1 LEQGQTMLAYQTFQ
15 IIFVSLTIICI
26 GLILLRRRGLIGP
39 LLGAP
44 QTGSTGPTFL
54 FKCDALIDATP
65 EADRILTHFTPGKS
79 DLDTVVSGLGRHFQ
93 LLPQTLQ
100 DLTDTGVAR
109 LPADD
114 DTGLELRIERQD
126 TCLRLGLI
134 QEAETPATTGFS
146 PIERGA
152 MEAEIALLQDLTGNA
167 PQLIWR
173 EDCSGTLMWANAAY
187 IRAADHGREAGK
199 PSDSAWPAE
208 SIFPTLSAD
217 PVATGTTFTSR
228 QTIAAPGTAQAH
240 WFEVTRIGVPDGTLN
255 YAVDASAT
263 VKAEMAQK
271 AFMQTLG
278 KTFAN
283 LSIGL
288 AVFDRHRKLT
298 LFNPAIV
305 ELTGLSA
312 AFLSARPTVG
322 MVLDRLREARKLPE
336 LRDYASFRDRFSA
349 LERAV
354 ERGPYT
360 ENWMLPDGQ
369 TLKVTGRPHP
379 DGGLAFNFEDITA
392 EISLTRRF
400 RSEIETSQAVL
411 DGLPEAVAVFSQAQ
425 SLVMWNTAY
434 SDLWG
439 IDGGVVGV
447 RQDLRDALRL
457 WKTRSVP
464 TKAWRDIEGFAMAQG
479 VRSHLSLNVVL
490 MDGRQARCDV
500 QSLANGVTMVR
511 FGLRRGV
518 AMPAP
523 ALLPT
528 VQGRRAFD
536 R

>member
-1 LEQGQTMLAYQTFQ
+1 
-15 IIFVSLTIICI
+15 
-26 GLILLRRRGLIGP
+26 
-39 LLGAP
+39 
-44 QTGSTGPTFL
+44 
-54 FKCDALIDATP
+54 
-65 EADRILTHFTPGKS
+65 
-79 DLDTVVSGLGRHFQ
+79 
-93 LLPQTLQ
+93 
-100 DLTDTGVAR
+100 
-109 LPADD
+109 
-114 DTGLELRIERQD
+114 
-126 TCLRLGLI
+126 
-134 QEAETPATTGFS
+134 
-146 PIERGA
+146 
-152 MEAEIALLQDLTGNA
+152 
-167 PQLIWR
+167 
-173 EDCSGTLMWANAAY
+173 
-187 IRAADHGREAGK
+187 
-199 PSDSAWPAE
+199 
-208 SIFPTLSAD
+208 
-217 PVATGTTFTSR
+217 
-228 QTIAAPGTAQAH
+228 
-240 WFEVTRIGVPDGTLN
+240 
-255 YAVDASAT
+255 
-263 VKAEMAQK
+263 
-271 AFMQTLG
+271 
-278 KTFAN
+278 
-283 LSIGL
+283 
-288 AVFDRHRKLT
+288 
-298 LFNPAIV
+298 
-305 ELTGLSA
+305 
-312 AFLSARPTVG
+312 
-322 MVLDRLREARKLPE
+322 
-336 LRDYASFRDRFSA
+336 
-349 LERAV
+349 V

-479 VRSHLSLNVVL
+479 VRSPLSLNVVL

>member
-1 LEQGQTMLAYQTFQ
+1 MLAFQTFQ
-15 IIFVSLTIICI
+15 ILLSSLTVFCVV
-26 GLILLRRRGLIGP
+26 LILLGRRDMMGP
-39 LLGAP
+39 PLPAP
-44 QTGSTGPTFL
+44 RATQTAPTFL
-54 FKCDALIDATP
+54 FKRDALIDATP
-65 EADRILTHFTPGKS
+65 EAERILTHFTPGQT

-93 LLPQTLQ
+93 SLSQTLQ
-100 DLTDTGVAR
+100 DLPETGEAR

-114 DTGLELRIERQD
+114 ETGLELRIDRQD
-126 TCLRLGLI
+126 ACLRLGLV
-134 QEAETPATTGFS
+134 AGSETSARTGYS
-146 PIERGA
+146 AIERGA
-152 MEAEIALLQDLTGNA
+152 IEAEITLLQDLTGHA

-173 EDCSGTLMWANAAY
+173 EDCSGTLVWANPAY
-187 IRAADHGREAGK
+187 IQAADHGRDTGK
-199 PSDSAWPAE
+199 ASDAAWPAQ
-208 SIFPTLSAD
+208 SVFPDLSAD
-217 PVATGTTFTSR
+217 PVAIGTTATSR
-228 QTIAAPGTAQAH
+228 QSIAAPDSGQTN

-255 YAVDASAT
+255 YAADANAT

-271 AFMQTLG
+271 AFLQTLG

-288 AVFDRHRKLT
+288 AVFDRNRKLT

-336 LRDYASFRDRFSA
+336 LRDYASFRERFSA

-392 EISLTRRF
+392 EVSLTRRF

-439 IDGGVVGV
+439 MDDGLVCA

-457 WKTRSVP
+457 WKAKSVP
-464 TKAWRDIEGFAMAQG
+464 TKTWRDIEGFALAEG
-479 VRSHLSLNVVL
+479 TRSPLSLDIVL
-490 MDGRQARCDV
+490 TDGRHANCEV
-500 QSLANGVTMVR
+500 KSLPNGVTMVR
-511 FGLRRGV
+511 FSLRRGL

-528 VQGRRAFD
+528 VQRRRAFD

>member
-1 LEQGQTMLAYQTFQ
+1 MLAFQTFQ
-15 IIFVSLTIICI
+15 ILFASLTVFCVV
-26 GLILLRRRGLIGP
+26 LILFRRRDLIGP
-39 LLGAP
+39 LLAAP
-44 QTGSTGPTFL
+44 QSTPCAPTFL
-54 FKCDALIDATP
+54 FKRDTLIDATP
-65 EADRILTHFTPGKS
+65 EAERILTRFTQGQT

-93 LLPQTLQ
+93 SLPQTLQ
-100 DLTDTGVAR
+100 DLPETGETR

-126 TCLRLGLI
+126 ACLRLGLV
-134 QEAETPATTGFS
+134 ASSETSSAQTGYS
-146 PIERGA
+146 TMERGA
-152 MEAEIALLQDLTGNA
+152 IEAEITLLQDLTAHA

-173 EDCSGTLMWANAAY
+173 EDCSGTLVWANPAY
-187 IRAADHGREAGK
+187 INAADHGRNPGK
-199 PSDSAWPAE
+199 TSDAAWPAQ
-208 SIFPTLSAD
+208 SVFPDLSAD
-217 PVATGTTFTSR
+217 PVAIGTTTTSR
-228 QTIAAPGTAQAH
+228 QSITAPGTGQAN

-255 YAVDASAT
+255 YAADANAT

-271 AFMQTLG
+271 AFLQTLG

-288 AVFDRHRKLT
+288 AVFDRNRKLS

-349 LERAV
+349 LERAL

-360 ENWMLPDGQ
+360 ENWTLPDGQ

-425 SLVMWNTAY
+425 SLVMWNAAY

-439 IDGGVVGV
+439 MDDGLVGV

-457 WKTRSVP
+457 WKARSVP
-464 TKAWRDIEGFAMAQG
+464 TKAWRDIESFALVEG
-479 VRSHLSLNVVL
+479 IRSPLSLEIVL
-490 MDGRQARCDV
+490 TDGRRARCEV
-500 QSLANGVTMVR
+500 KSLPNGVTMVR
-511 FGLRRGV
+511 FSLRRGV

-528 VQGRRAFD
+528 VQRRRAFD